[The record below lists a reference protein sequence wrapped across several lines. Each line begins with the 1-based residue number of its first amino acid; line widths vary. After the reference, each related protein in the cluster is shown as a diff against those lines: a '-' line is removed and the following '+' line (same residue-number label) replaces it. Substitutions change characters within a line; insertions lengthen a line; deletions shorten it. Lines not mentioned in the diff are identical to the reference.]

1 MAPGKILGVIV
12 GLIVGLALRHPLAI
26 VLFAIAGGL
35 LGHVI
40 FDAPHEPPPPDLPD
54 DTEEDPEAT
63 PVPRLRPRREPLTR
77 EAVDMQAQEHFARH
91 VCALLMEVARA
102 DGEVVRDEV
111 RVAREYFEHELKY
124 GPEALDLVRRH
135 LKEFLHRPP
144 SLDEAAATCRAEM
157 PRAERL
163 LLMDVLY
170 QLALAD
176 GALQRAEQ
184 ETLRHVAR
192 GLGFGEDEV
201 RSIAARHLG
210 DGEAHYTRLG
220 LAPEASDDE
229 VKRTFRQLAAAHHP
243 DKVAHLGPGAV
254 EQASRRFR
262 EIRDAYE
269 EIRRLRGL

>member
-1 MAPGKILGVIV
+1 M
-12 GLIVGLALRHPLAI
+12 
-26 VLFAIAGGL
+26 
-35 LGHVI
+35 
-40 FDAPHEPPPPDLPD
+40 E
-54 DTEEDPEAT
+54 
-63 PVPRLRPRREPLTR
+63 
-77 EAVDMQAQEHFARH
+77 AQEHFARH

-144 SLDEAAATCRAEM
+144 SLDEAAATCREEM

-163 LLMDVLY
+163 LLLDVLY

-176 GALQRAEQ
+176 GPLQRAEQ
-184 ETLRHVAR
+184 EALRQVAR
-192 GLGFGEDEV
+192 GLGFEEDTV
-201 RSIAARHLG
+201 RSVAARHLG

-220 LAPEASDDE
+220 LAPEASDAE
-229 VKRTFRQLAAAHHP
+229 VKRAFRQLAAAHHP

-254 EQASRRFR
+254 EQANRRFR